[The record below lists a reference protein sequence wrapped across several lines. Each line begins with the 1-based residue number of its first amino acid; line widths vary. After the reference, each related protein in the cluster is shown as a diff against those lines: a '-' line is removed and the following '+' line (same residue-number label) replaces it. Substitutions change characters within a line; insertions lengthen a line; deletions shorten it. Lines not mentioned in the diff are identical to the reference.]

1 LFFCCFLAFFV
12 NNPKKG
18 SVFFQKM
25 TDFTHNQFRLPCTWY
40 ESTQHTFQLHICYF
54 EFEQL
59 LRIKIWN
66 FFHFFSPRATQDD
79 FFFQKRTR
87 LLFKLKKEYFL
98 VLIWAMLLKKL
109 CAGSC
114 FIYMMLINFL
124 VLIFFSFLSFLR
136 FFNGPKS
143 KDYISTS
150 FFFLVFLHCFFLKVY
165 LWYLMEFYIIFSNPL
180 ELLVILFN
188 YNTHL

>member
-1 LFFCCFLAFFV
+1 LFFIVFYCFLLFFIVFYCFLLFFIVFYCFLLFFCCFLAFFV

-79 FFFQKRTR
+79 FFFKNAHD
-87 LLFKLKKEYFL
+87 YFL
-98 VLIWAMLLKKL
+98 NWKK
-109 CAGSC
+109 S
-114 FIYMMLINFL
+114 
-124 VLIFFSFLSFLR
+124 IFWF
-136 FFNGPKS
+136 
-143 KDYISTS
+143 
-150 FFFLVFLHCFFLKVY
+150 
-165 LWYLMEFYIIFSNPL
+165 
-180 ELLVILFN
+180 
-188 YNTHL
+188 